1 MIFDI
6 ILVAIFII
14 LIIVNVWRGF
24 AKSLASILS
33 AVGAY
38 FGATALGGMIA
49 NFIYD
54 SLIQPAV
61 TKAVKDAV
69 VNVSNQ
75 TADGVVSA
83 LPTWLT
89 GLMNISAE
97 DLTKLLQQPISE
109 ASGSIAET
117 VNTAIRPIAIGIIT
131 ALATVIL
138 FLLLIIILRKLIT
151 RPIVLLFRFPI
162 LIFVNRL
169 LGAVIGFIDAFLLVS
184 MLAYLTKLII
194 VNASPQS
201 SWFNEST
208 IYNSFI
214 FYHFYSGNIFSWISS
229 LITGIKI

>member
-6 ILVAIFII
+6 ILVGIFIV
-14 LIIVNVWRGF
+14 LIIINVWRGF
-24 AKSLASILS
+24 AKSLASILA
-33 AVGAY
+33 AVGSY
-38 FGATALGGMIA
+38 FGATALGGFIA
-49 NFIYD
+49 NFIYS
-54 SLIQPAV
+54 SLIQPAII
-61 TKAVKDAV
+61 KAVNDAI
-69 VNVSNQ
+69 VNVSTK
-75 TADGVVSA
+75 TADGVVSS
-83 LPTWLT
+83 LPSWLT

-97 DLTKLLQQPISE
+97 DLTKLLEQPISG
-109 ASGSIAET
+109 ASDSIADA
-117 VNTAIRPIAIGIIT
+117 VNTAVRPIAIGIIT

-138 FLLLIIILRKLIT
+138 FLLFIIILRKLIT

-162 LIFVNRL
+162 LNFINRV

>member
-6 ILVAIFII
+6 ILIAVFII

-24 AKSLASILS
+24 ARSLASVIA
-33 AVGAY
+33 AVASY
-38 FGATALGGMIA
+38 FAAAALGGLIA

-61 TKAVKDAV
+61 KKAVNEAI

-75 TADGVVSA
+75 TADGVVSS
-83 LPTWLT
+83 LPSWLT
-89 GLMNISAE
+89 GLLNISSK
-97 DLTKLLQQPISE
+97 DFSKLLEQPISN
-109 ASGSIAET
+109 ASGSIADA
-117 VNTAIRPIAIGIIT
+117 VNSAIRPIATGIIMVMVT
-131 ALATVIL
+131 IIL

-151 RPIVLLFRFPI
+151 KPLVHLFRFPV
-162 LIFVNRL
+162 LNFVNRF
-169 LGAVIGFIDAFLLVS
+169 LGAVIGFVDAFLLVS
-184 MLAYLTKLII
+184 MFAYLTKLII
-194 VNASPQS
+194 VNTSPQS

-229 LITGIKI
+229 LILG

>member
-1 MIFDI
+1 MIQIFATS
-6 ILVAIFII
+6 VAQTLALRLAQQLGVHIQHKHRANNIVQIGGIRLQGKYPFIFI
-14 LIIVNVWRGF
+14 LF
-24 AKSLASILS
+24 
-33 AVGAY
+33 VGQFLHQDHIDGDFY
-38 FGATALGGMIA
+38 VPGKVGGATIA
-49 NFIYD
+49 D
-54 SLIQPAV
+54 
-61 TKAVKDAV
+61 
-69 VNVSNQ
+69 
-75 TADGVVSA
+75 
-83 LPTWLT
+83 
-89 GLMNISAE
+89 
-97 DLTKLLQQPISE
+97 
-109 ASGSIAET
+109 T

-151 RPIVLLFRFPI
+151 KPIVLLFRFPI
-162 LIFVNRL
+162 LNFVNRL